1 MKGNNTMNKEMI
13 KDLMIEAI
21 YRYVSEHAGELGIF
35 AGAEEVA
42 NDIAN
47 RLVNNCTI
55 TEPITNNKTDETLV
69 PLKIEIERNIDT
81 VADENAFFITV
92 NGKRL
97 ENVKRFYIDLD
108 NTKLI
113 TNNATHFE
121 PISYGVEYYEEPD
134 FDNLH
139 IMKNG

>member
-21 YRYVSEHAGELGIF
+21 YRYVSEHAGEIGIF
-35 AGAEEVA
+35 AGTEEVA

-55 TEPITNNKTDETLV
+55 TEPTTNSKTGETLV
-69 PLKIEIERNIDT
+69 PLKIEIERNIDA
-81 VADENAFFITV
+81 VKQIKSFFVTI
-92 NGKRL
+92 NGKKL

-108 NTKLI
+108 EAKLI
-113 TNNATHFE
+113 TENGTHFE
-121 PISYGVEYYEEPD
+121 PITYGVEYYEDPD
-134 FDNLH
+134 FDVLH